1 MLETNMYSTIKSKEF
16 GVKIGDNFLF
26 AILERFYDY
35 KLVVEE
41 QRM

>member
-1 MLETNMYSTIKSKEF
+1 MFETNMYSTIKSKEF

-26 AILERFYDY
+26 IIVERFYNS
-35 KLVVEE
+35 KHMVEE